1 MYTLILAGGKG
12 TRLWPLSREL
22 MPKQFIRFFNGNS
35 LFQMTVRRALLLSS
49 PDEIYVVA
57 KREYKFRVLDDLS
70 DIGVK
75 VPEDNI
81 LLEPRGRNTLPAIYW
96 GVKTVNERKGKSKI
110 LVLPSDHYI
119 DPNENYVRAVREGEG
134 IADEYI
140 VTFGVKPTRPHTG
153 YGYIKPGEKLK
164 SGFRVDEFREKPDE
178 ERAKIYLSQGYLW
191 NSGMFLLD
199 TDLFMEEVKRVIPSV
214 AEAFSSSDLEG
225 AYESVPD
232 ISIDKGL
239 MERTDKSAVI
249 PLDVSWSDLGGFNS
263 LYEILGKDEMGN
275 AFRVNSNG
283 SYIQLRSSGN
293 LVITERLTAIV
304 GVSNL
309 MIVDTGDALLVADRK
324 EDQGVRE
331 VYEELIRRGDERALI
346 HRTVYRPW
354 GSYTVLENGDRYRVK
369 RITLLPGRRLSLQ
382 RHYNR
387 SEHWVVVRGTAKI
400 IIDGEERVLRPGES
414 TFIPM
419 GSVHRLENPGKIDLE
434 VIEVQIGDYLGE
446 DDIERLEDDYKR

>member
-57 KREYKFRVLDDLS
+57 NREYKFRVLDDLS

-199 TDLFMEEVKRVIPSV
+199 TDLFMEEVRRMIPSV

-239 MERTDKSAVI
+239 MERTDKAAVI

-263 LYEILGKDEMGN
+263 LYEILGKDEMEN

-309 MIVDTGDALLVADRK
+309 VIVDTGDALLVADRK

>member
-1 MYTLILAGGKG
+1 V
-12 TRLWPLSREL
+12 S
-22 MPKQFIRFFNGNS
+22 
-35 LFQMTVRRALLLSS
+35 
-49 PDEIYVVA
+49 
-57 KREYKFRVLDDLS
+57 
-70 DIGVK
+70 
-75 VPEDNI
+75 
-81 LLEPRGRNTLPAIYW
+81 
-96 GVKTVNERKGKSKI
+96 ERKGKSKI

-239 MERTDKSAVI
+239 MERTDKAAVI

-263 LYEILGKDEMGN
+263 LYEILGKDEMEN

-309 MIVDTGDALLVADRK
+309 VIVDTGDALLVADRK

-331 VYEELIRRGDERALI
+331 VYEELIRRGDERALV